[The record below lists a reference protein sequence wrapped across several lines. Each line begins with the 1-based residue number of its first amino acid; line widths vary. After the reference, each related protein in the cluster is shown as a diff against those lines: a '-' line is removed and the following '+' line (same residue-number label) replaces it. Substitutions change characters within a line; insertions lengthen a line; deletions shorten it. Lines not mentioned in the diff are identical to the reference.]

1 MSQLQRANIQP
12 EEKHDN
18 KQQTKGKEEEEEEE
32 EETVCNVLTFKV
44 FVWQTNK
51 HFLADEEFEGQNVTS
66 SKSAEL
72 VIVGVFLHE

>member
-18 KQQTKGKEEEEEEE
+18 KQQTKGKEEEE

-51 HFLADEEFEGQNVTS
+51 HFLADEEFEGQNVTL

>member
-18 KQQTKGKEEEEEEE
+18 KQQTKGKEEEGEEE

-51 HFLADEEFEGQNVTS
+51 HFWLMRNLKVKMLPRLNLLS
-66 SKSAEL
+66 L
-72 VIVGVFLHE
+72 

>member
-18 KQQTKGKEEEEEEE
+18 KQQTKGKEEE

>member
-18 KQQTKGKEEEEEEE
+18 KQQTKGKEEEEEE
-32 EETVCNVLTFKV
+32 TVCSILTFKV

-51 HFLADEEFEGQNVTS
+51 HFLADEEFEGQNVTL

>member
-18 KQQTKGKEEEEEEE
+18 KQQTKGKEEEEE
-32 EETVCNVLTFKV
+32 TVCNVLTFKV

-51 HFLADEEFEGQNVTS
+51 HFWLMRNLKVKMLPRLNLLS
-66 SKSAEL
+66 L
-72 VIVGVFLHE
+72 

>member
-18 KQQTKGKEEEEEEE
+18 KQQTKGKKEEEEEE

-51 HFLADEEFEGQNVTS
+51 HFWLMRNLKVKMLPRLNLLS
-66 SKSAEL
+66 L
-72 VIVGVFLHE
+72 

>member
-32 EETVCNVLTFKV
+32 ETVCSILTFKV

>member
-32 EETVCNVLTFKV
+32 ETVCSILTFKV

-51 HFLADEEFEGQNVTS
+51 HFWLMRNLKVKMLPRLNLLS
-66 SKSAEL
+66 L
-72 VIVGVFLHE
+72 